1 MIRSLWSAASGM
13 HAYQSGID
21 VISNN
26 MANINTVGYKQVD
39 VTFSDLIYQQSAS
52 TPNYS
57 GNPINLGSGTRMAAT
72 TRQFTQGV
80 LEQTS
85 RELDVAIQGNGFMP
99 FRRPDGQVV
108 YARDGALKIDANGYL
123 TSSNG
128 YLLEPNIAVPQNA
141 KNVQIQ
147 KNGIVQA
154 LMPDNTTRQIGRIY
168 LANFANP
175 AGLENI
181 GDNFFAASENSGAV
195 TVQAAGENGAGYTNQ
210 GFLER
215 SNVDMAQQMVNLIT
229 GQRAYE
235 LSSRAIRVADDMM
248 DLANRLRR

>member
-1 MIRSLWSAASGM
+1 MIRSLWSSASGM
-13 HAYQSGID
+13 HAYQAGID

-26 MANINTVGYKQVD
+26 MSNINTVGYKQVD
-39 VTFSDLIYQQSAS
+39 VTFADLIYQPSAS

-57 GNPINLGSGTRMAAT
+57 GNPINLGSGTRLAAT

-80 LEQTS
+80 FEQTS
-85 RELDVAIQGNGFMP
+85 RDLDIAIQGNGFIP

-108 YARDGALKIDANGYL
+108 YTRDGSLKVDANGYL

-147 KNGIVQA
+147 RNGIVNA
-154 LMPDNTTRQIGRIY
+154 VMPDNTTQQIGRIY

-175 AGLENI
+175 TGLENV

-195 TVQAAGENGAGYTNQ
+195 AVQAAGANGAGSVNQ

-235 LSSRAIRVADDMM
+235 LSSRAIKVADDML
-248 DLANRLRR
+248 DLANRLKR